1 MLVARTTTGMTR
13 LLSPRRIETYG
24 MAMLGFNG
32 RQLFKASAIAALAIA
47 TISLLLIYFIPA
59 PPSTVTMATAFKGS
73 SFNYFGHRYR
83 DIFARSRVELK
94 LRETEGAV
102 DNIELLKDA
111 NSEVQIAFAFGG
123 ISDGERAPG
132 VMSLGTV
139 YTNPFWMFYSS
150 DAEPLGQLSQ
160 LKGSASRSAL

>member
-73 SFNYFGHRYR
+73 SFKLLWPSIPRHFRTL
-83 DIFARSRVELK
+83 SR
-94 LRETEGAV
+94 
-102 DNIELLKDA
+102 
-111 NSEVQIAFAFGG
+111 
-123 ISDGERAPG
+123 
-132 VMSLGTV
+132 
-139 YTNPFWMFYSS
+139 
-150 DAEPLGQLSQ
+150 
-160 LKGSASRSAL
+160 